1 MYKEGNL
8 TTEKLREAAVAWKDV
23 FEEIP
28 IHVRNSP
35 LATALMASIEPDA
48 VADTKDFERLH
59 LGVRPLLEKNLE
71 FLNDCLDD
79 IVAEQ
84 QKVRPASILFP
95 LPNALQVWV
104 AHQGWLA
111 YLLKIRQCYVL
122 LRATIPLNKTG
133 LLLQQCTKGQHLAAW
148 LSLC

>member
-1 MYKEGNL
+1 MQRPVQVYKEGNL

-35 LATALMASIEPDA
+35 LATALMASIEPDT
-48 VADTKDFERLH
+48 VADTKDFERLQ
-59 LGVRPLLEKNLE
+59 LGVRPQLEKNLE

-84 QKVRPASILFP
+84 QKVCHR
-95 LPNALQVWV
+95 
-104 AHQGWLA
+104 H
-111 YLLKIRQCYVL
+111 
-122 LRATIPLNKTG
+122 
-133 LLLQQCTKGQHLAAW
+133 QHLIFFLFIIHISSSEQW
-148 LSLC
+148 LLCASWSRE

>member
-1 MYKEGNL
+1 MPHCLQVYKEGNL

-35 LATALMASIEPDA
+35 LATALMASIEPDT

-84 QKVRPASILFP
+84 QKVCRIPCLMTQEKLIHKAAIFAGLHRTSRR
-95 LPNALQVWV
+95 
-104 AHQGWLA
+104 A
-111 YLLKIRQCYVL
+111 YFFQR
-122 LRATIPLNKTG
+122 
-133 LLLQQCTKGQHLAAW
+133 
-148 LSLC
+148 